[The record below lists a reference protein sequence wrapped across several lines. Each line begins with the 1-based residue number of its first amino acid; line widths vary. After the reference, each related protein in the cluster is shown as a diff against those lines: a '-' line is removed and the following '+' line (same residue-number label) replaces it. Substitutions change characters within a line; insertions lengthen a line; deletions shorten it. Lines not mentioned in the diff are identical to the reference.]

1 LLLHFGFTTKDFS
14 SYDNL
19 MSSSPLKK
27 LITNYDKGSKLTY
40 LAIRER
46 IGTAKDNARKL
57 DIYAKTNYKNTHE
70 PYLFPCYTS
79 FHELLKA
86 IDDF

>member
-1 LLLHFGFTTKDFS
+1 
-14 SYDNL
+14 

-46 IGTAKDNARKL
+46 IGTAKDNERKL
-57 DIYAKTNYKNTHE
+57 DIYEKRNYKKTHVTNVC
-70 PYLFPCYTS
+70 LGHT
-79 FHELLKA
+79 
-86 IDDF
+86 